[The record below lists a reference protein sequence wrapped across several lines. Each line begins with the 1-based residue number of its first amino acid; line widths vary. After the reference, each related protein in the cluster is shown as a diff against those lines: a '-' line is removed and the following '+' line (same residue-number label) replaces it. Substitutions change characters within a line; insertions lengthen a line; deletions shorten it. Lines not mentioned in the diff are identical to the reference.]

1 MGHLIFQNSRNCQV
15 ESRPQTWNQNK
26 GSFLISYRRSRH
38 AFIKMIFMP
47 ILMKEGFGNY
57 GKIMN
62 GTMTPF
68 SIVCPVYLQYK
79 VTAPHQEPNENL
91 SVKI

>member
-1 MGHLIFQNSRNCQV
+1 
-15 ESRPQTWNQNK
+15 
-26 GSFLISYRRSRH
+26 
-38 AFIKMIFMP
+38 MP

-79 VTAPHQEPNENL
+79 VTAPDQEPNENL